1 MIPIHA
7 HIYASFL
14 TFHIINL
21 APLFIESLRNY
32 FLQTCKILPGRQ
44 KNHYVII
51 LVENDNN
58 TLLTQ
63 NCILFANICIL
74 SHFNMQVFLSL
85 FLYMNFSSVHILK
98 LYSATKYAIWDIKI
112 CFQKIYLDNKMHI
125 AYV

>member
-14 TFHIINL
+14 TFHIINFS
-21 APLFIESLRNY
+21 PFIYRVFKKLLSSN
-32 FLQTCKILPGRQ
+32 LQNFTRKT

-63 NCILFANICIL
+63 NLHFIC
-74 SHFNMQVFLSL
+74 
-85 FLYMNFSSVHILK
+85 
-98 LYSATKYAIWDIKI
+98 
-112 CFQKIYLDNKMHI
+112 
-125 AYV
+125 